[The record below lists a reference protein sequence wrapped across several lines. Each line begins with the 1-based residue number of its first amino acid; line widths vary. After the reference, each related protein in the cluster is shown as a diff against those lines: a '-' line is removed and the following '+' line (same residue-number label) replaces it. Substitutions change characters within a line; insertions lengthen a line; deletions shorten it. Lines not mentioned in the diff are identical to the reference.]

1 VIEAVAPDHPPSA
14 VRQRALNH
22 LARDAGVRSPRVP
35 TPWEVQKAIG
45 DCFDGTPLS
54 ADQLSLIRRVVG
66 DGSPRDLLTYLEC
79 EEYTEI
85 FLDTVVRHD
94 QSIADAAV
102 AAGMD
107 LRLDPD
113 LIHRWVMI
121 RRSSTVSR
129 QACEVIAAP
138 SQKGL

>member
-1 VIEAVAPDHPPSA
+1 M
-14 VRQRALNH
+14 
-22 LARDAGVRSPRVP
+22 
-35 TPWEVQKAIG
+35 
-45 DCFDGTPLS
+45 
-54 ADQLSLIRRVVG
+54 RRIVG

-107 LRLDPD
+107 LRLGPN

-121 RRSSTVSR
+121 RRSSTVSM